1 MTNLKA
7 AVLTNL
13 SKLNTLSIK
22 QSVDVDQV
30 SYFNKNNFYK
40 QEPKKTVD
48 DLEREVHVYDGPR
61 GKGYEVRYTKQ
72 VGEDTYL
79 KVDHTGPEK
88 HRSFDWQKLSPP
100 EEI

>member
-1 MTNLKA
+1 MTDLKA
-7 AVLTNL
+7 AALTNL

-40 QEPKKTVD
+40 QEPKKAIGEV
-48 DLEREVHVYDGPR
+48 EREVHVYDGPK

-72 VGEDTYL
+72 VGEDTYMKIDNAGEENYRSNDWF
-79 KVDHTGPEK
+79 KVEK
-88 HRSFDWQKLSPP
+88 
-100 EEI
+100 I